1 MKTKVLFTLLLNASV
16 INHCFEQT
24 TEMQNKLNRL
34 ILTATMGSKAR
45 LRTMYPANGT
55 TKEAGQL

>member
-1 MKTKVLFTLLLNASV
+1 MKTKVLFTLLLFASV

-34 ILTATMGSKAR
+34 IPTATMGSEAR
-45 LRTMYPANGT
+45 LRTMHPANGT

>member
-1 MKTKVLFTLLLNASV
+1 MKTKVLFTLLLIASV

-34 ILTATMGSKAR
+34 IPTATMGS
-45 LRTMYPANGT
+45 
-55 TKEAGQL
+55 EA